1 MSEFIKQLPA
11 LLGVVIGALG
21 SYVVVM
27 RGDRARFRRED
38 EARWQERRLA
48 AYSDYALSLKKTVT
62 LNRRVAAFFLGHDS
76 HPQALPPADA
86 APLLVDATDARLPSG
101 EGLLMLGS
109 PEVVEA
115 AHGRALTVMEVELLL
130 RASACSA
137 DAWSAQLEK
146 QREAR
151 EKYCTA
157 VRRDMELPPG
167 HSGRWHLP
175 PTRLS

>member
-1 MSEFIKQLPA
+1 
-11 LLGVVIGALG
+11 
-21 SYVVVM
+21 
-27 RGDRARFRRED
+27 
-38 EARWQERRLA
+38 
-48 AYSDYALSLKKTVT
+48 
-62 LNRRVAAFFLGHDS
+62 
-76 HPQALPPADA
+76 
-86 APLLVDATDARLPSG
+86 
-101 EGLLMLGS
+101 MLGS

-115 AHGRALTVMEVELLL
+115 AHGWALTVMEVELLL

-137 DAWSAQLEK
+137 DTWSAQLEK

-151 EKYCTA
+151 EKYYTA